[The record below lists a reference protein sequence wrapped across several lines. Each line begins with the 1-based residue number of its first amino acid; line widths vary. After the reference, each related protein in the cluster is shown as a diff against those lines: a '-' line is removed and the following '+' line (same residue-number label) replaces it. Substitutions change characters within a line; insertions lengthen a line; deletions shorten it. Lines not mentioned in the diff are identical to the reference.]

1 LANDGNKDTYWQPAS
16 GAGESWWQLDFESH
30 CHVKQVRLTMAKPA
44 AYRYVIEYSDQGK
57 WKPVVDRRDNTNVES
72 KFTET
77 IPQDFTSRLLRI
89 VSVRCRMER
98 LSN

>member
-1 LANDGNKDTYWQPAS
+1 
-16 GAGESWWQLDFESH
+16 
-30 CHVKQVRLTMAKPA
+30 VKQVRLTMAKPA
-44 AYRYVIEYSDQGK
+44 TYRYVIEYSDQGK

-89 VSVRCRMER
+89 VFSPLPDGAPVQLNEVQI
-98 LSN
+98 LGTPIQ